1 MRDWLLGR
9 AESPDSTTRESRHSA
24 ACAVLTIACAPA
36 VGPSRVS
43 HSARSPPAPAGRPGN
58 LRAPSTKEPV
68 LPRFDRLVRGA
79 AAIGAAAL
87 LAGCSWM
94 TPIQTAELYA
104 AGDGVRVEIGV
115 PEVRVENLMVLAAE
129 EGAEGRSEEHTSEL
143 QSRGHLV

>member
-1 MRDWLLGR
+1 MRNWLLGR

-24 ACAVLTIACAPA
+24 ACGVLTIDCAPA

-58 LRAPSTKEPV
+58 LRAPSTKATV

-87 LAGCSWM
+87 PAGFGRM
-94 TPIQTAELYA
+94 TPI
-104 AGDGVRVEIGV
+104 
-115 PEVRVENLMVLAAE
+115 
-129 EGAEGRSEEHTSEL
+129 HTPAPYPA
-143 QSRGHLV
+143 